1 MQIDSQKTNLS
12 KFSHFEYSI
21 NPQLFKAM
29 SDEEKVM
36 YLLKRE
42 QRNNLDEEINRPI
55 SYSYNEEDF

>member
-1 MQIDSQKTNLS
+1 
-12 KFSHFEYSI
+12 
-21 NPQLFKAM
+21 M